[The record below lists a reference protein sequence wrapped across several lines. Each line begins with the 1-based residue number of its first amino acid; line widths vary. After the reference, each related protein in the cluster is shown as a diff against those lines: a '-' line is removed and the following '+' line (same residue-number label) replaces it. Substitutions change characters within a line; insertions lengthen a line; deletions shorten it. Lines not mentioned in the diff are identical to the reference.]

1 MLVNFLEFS
10 VYTLC
15 VADKLPMRMS
25 AGQQCS
31 RAWHGRAEQGRAGQP
46 HSISI
51 FHSIFIFPAQLKAK
65 KTFQWLQPS
74 YLTAGSGLCGAFCC
88 HSCVCKCAWVCVQ
101 CVCVCFW
108 WVCCQSTVFVCN
120 FMPQLAEAA
129 AGVATALPLF
139 AFCSTVGNG
148 NIFGARQQRSR
159 SQGMEKGKGEEC
171 GMETKWQWSTKLAI
185 HYLKTTKLAWNLPQQ
200 SLKTFYHAE

>member
-1 MLVNFLEFS
+1 MLVNFLEFF

-31 RAWHGRAEQGRAGQP
+31 RAWHGRAGQP

-88 HSCVCKCAWVCVQ
+88 HSCVCKCAWVCVR
-101 CVCVCFW
+101 CVCVC
-108 WVCCQSTVFVCN
+108 VFGECVASQQFSFATLCRN
-120 FMPQLAEAA
+120 LQRRQRAWPQRCRCLHFAA
-129 AGVATALPLF
+129 L
-139 AFCSTVGNG
+139 
-148 NIFGARQQRSR
+148 
-159 SQGMEKGKGEEC
+159 
-171 GMETKWQWSTKLAI
+171 
-185 HYLKTTKLAWNLPQQ
+185 
-200 SLKTFYHAE
+200 

>member
-31 RAWHGRAEQGRAGQP
+31 RAWHGRAGQP

-88 HSCVCKCAWVCVQ
+88 HSCVCKCAWVCVR
-101 CVCVCFW
+101 CVCVFSVSVLPVNSFRLQLYAATCRGGSGRGHSAAV
-108 WVCCQSTVFVCN
+108 VCILQHC
-120 FMPQLAEAA
+120 
-129 AGVATALPLF
+129 
-139 AFCSTVGNG
+139 
-148 NIFGARQQRSR
+148 R
-159 SQGMEKGKGEEC
+159 
-171 GMETKWQWSTKLAI
+171 
-185 HYLKTTKLAWNLPQQ
+185 
-200 SLKTFYHAE
+200 